1 LPGSGNREVNVAVRE
16 LDQEKLR
23 GVAEGAASDAGG
35 LDPALLGDFLSAVV
49 RASESG
55 QRLRRP
61 ELGRY
66 RQLGGEAAAAGVALR
81 ALVDLYLSASWRL
94 WPLLPAVA
102 SATDASGDVVRA
114 GEAVLRAGADAVA
127 AVTEGFQL
135 TRRSLVRRE
144 EAERR
149 EFVDDLLLGRSDVR
163 ALLERAAGYGLDLSG
178 PHAVALV
185 RGERAFHDGTPILGT
200 IERALLGRKGDTHVL
215 VTTKADRL
223 VIVFAAPDAAAV
235 AEVATQLTAV
245 LGSPDAEGVQLRR
258 PSGVGRWLLALS
270 RPRVG
275 ALAVRASLD
284 EARRVLELADR
295 LALSGP
301 VVDAADL
308 LVYQVLLRDTAAM
321 QDLVTGLLTPLLG
334 ARGGAEPLL
343 ATLRAYFEAGGNA
356 AKAARALHLSVR
368 AFTYRLERVRTL
380 TGHDPADPDQR
391 FALQAAVIGARL
403 LDWPARPAATA

>member
-1 LPGSGNREVNVAVRE
+1 MAVRE
-16 LDQEKLR
+16 VDQERLR
-23 GVAEGAASDAGG
+23 ATAVAAAQDAGG
-35 LDPALLGDFLSAVV
+35 LDPALLGDFLAAAI

-61 ELGRY
+61 ELARY
-66 RQLGGEAAAAGVALR
+66 RQLGGEAAGGGVALR

-94 WPLLPAVA
+94 WPHLPAV
-102 SATDASGDVVRA
+102 SGTRPDGDAVVRA
-114 GEAVLRAGADAVA
+114 GEALLRAGADAVA

-135 TRRSLVRRE
+135 TRRSLIRRE

-163 ALLERAAGYGLDLSG
+163 ALLERAAGYGLDLAG

-185 RGERAFHDGTPILGT
+185 RAERPFHDGTPVLGT
-200 IERALLGRKGDTHVL
+200 VERALLGSKGDAHVL
-215 VTTKADRL
+215 VTTKGDRL
-223 VIVFAAPDAAAV
+223 VVVFAAPDRDAV
-235 AEVATQLTAV
+235 DEVASQLTAV
-245 LGSPDAEGVQLRR
+245 LGAPDAEGVQLRR

-275 ALAVRASLD
+275 ALAVRASID

-295 LALSGP
+295 LALTGP

-321 QDLVTGLLTPLLG
+321 HDLVTGLLTPLLA

-343 ATLRAYFEAGGNA
+343 ATLRAYFDAGGNA

-391 FALQAAVIGARL
+391 FALQAAVLGARL
-403 LDWPARPAATA
+403 LDWPASRTAPA